1 MNKKN
6 YFINLLIVF
15 VLFCHCCSSQD
26 KSNNND
32 QNQDPLDKQPDFAG
46 QFYPSGKDELNFLL
60 ASLFKSAVPE
70 KSQNVRAIISPHAGY
85 IYSGVVAASGFNQI
99 DTEKIYNNV
108 FIIASSHTSYF
119 EGASIFTSGSFIT
132 PLGRV
137 KVNTEFAE
145 KLCSENRIFNANA
158 WAFKQEH
165 SVEVQL
171 PFLQYKLKNEF
182 QIVPIV
188 IGTQSQEDC
197 HKIAVALQP
206 YFNDSNLFI
215 VSSDFSHY
223 PDYKNAV
230 MVDKKTA
237 ESILSNDP
245 DIFLTELSD
254 GINNNVPGLVTRACG
269 WTSILT
275 LLYLTTNIDDL
286 KYDLI
291 TYQNSGDTKTGDSN
305 RVVGYNSIVVTR
317 KLKEQSDF
325 YLTNSD
331 KRDLLNIARITI
343 ESYISENKLTQLKSE
358 TFSDAIQAK
367 CGAFVTLKMNDQL
380 RGCIGTFDQEEP
392 LFEVVQQ
399 MAMTSSTQDIRF
411 VPVSKSELQDIIIEI
426 SVLTPLKK
434 IESIKEIELGKNGIY
449 IKKGNR
455 SGTFL
460 PQVAT
465 ETGWSLNEFLGHCS
479 RDKAGIGWDGWK
491 DAEIYI
497 YEAIVFSEADFK

>member
-15 VLFCHCCSSQD
+15 VLFCNCCSSQD
-26 KSNNND
+26 KTD
-32 QNQDPLDKQPDFAG
+32 DKAQNHNPLDKQPDFAG
-46 QFYPSGKDELNFLL
+46 QFYPSDKEELNLIL
-60 ASLFKSAVPE
+60 ANLYKNAVPG
-70 KSQNVRAIISPHAGY
+70 KFQNVLAVISPHAGY
-85 IYSGVVAASGFNQI
+85 IYSGGVAASGFNQI
-99 DTEKIYNNV
+99 DTEKFYNNV

-119 EGASIFTSGSFIT
+119 EGASIFTSGDFIT

-137 KVNTEFAE
+137 KVNTELAE
-145 KLCSENRIFNANA
+145 KLSSENRIFNSNA
-158 WAFKQEH
+158 QAFKQEH

-171 PFLQYKLKNEF
+171 PFLQYKLKDGF
-182 QIVPIV
+182 RIVPIV

-206 YFNDSNLFI
+206 YFNESNLFV

-223 PDYKNAV
+223 PGYKNAV
-230 MVDKKTA
+230 IIDKKTA
-237 ESILSNDP
+237 ESILTNDP
-245 DIFLTELSD
+245 DMFLSELSD
-254 GINNNVPGLVTRACG
+254 GINNNVPGLATRACG

-291 TYQNSGDTKTGDSN
+291 TYQNSGDTKYGDSN
-305 RVVGYNSIVVTR
+305 RVVGYNSIVVSK

-325 YLTNSD
+325 YLTDTD
-331 KRDLLNIARITI
+331 KKDLLNIARITI
-343 ESYISENKLTQLKSE
+343 ESYISENNLAQLKSE
-358 TFSDAIQAK
+358 TFSDAIKTK
-367 CGAFVTLKMNDQL
+367 CGAFVTLKMNDEL
-380 RGCIGTFDQEEP
+380 RGCIGRFDQEEP

-399 MAMTSSTQDIRF
+399 MAIASSTQDKRF
-411 VPVSKSELQDIIIEI
+411 VPVSKSELQKIIIEI

-434 IESIKEIELGKNGIY
+434 IESVNEIELGKNGIY

-465 ETGWSLNEFLGHCS
+465 ETGWNHNEFLGHCS
-479 RDKAGIGWDGWK
+479 RDKAGLGWDGWK
-491 DAEIYI
+491 DAEIYV
-497 YEAIVFSEADFK
+497 YEAIVFSE